1 MALKTKTFL
10 PQIGTFRVRVEL
22 DNFQTVRAGL
32 EGRSPTLQR
41 YP

>member
-10 PQIGTFRVRVEL
+10 FAVGTFLISVEL